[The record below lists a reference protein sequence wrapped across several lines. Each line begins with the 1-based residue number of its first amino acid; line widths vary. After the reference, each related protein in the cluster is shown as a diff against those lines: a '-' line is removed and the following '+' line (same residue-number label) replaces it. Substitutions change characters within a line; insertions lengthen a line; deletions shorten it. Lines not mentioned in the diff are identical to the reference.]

1 MRRVRTAVIG
11 CGKVGRIHARALAD
25 LAEAELVAVCDA
37 QGERAR
43 DFGSQYAARAF
54 EDPGTMFAQADV
66 EAVCICTPHPAHR
79 DPALVAARAGVHEC
93 WSKSPWRPASPIA
106 TP

>member
-25 LAEAELVAVCDA
+25 LAESELVAVCDG

-43 DFGSQYAARAF
+43 DFAAQYGVLAKIPARCSRRR
-54 EDPGTMFAQADV
+54 G
-66 EAVCICTPHPAHR
+66 
-79 DPALVAARAGVHEC
+79 
-93 WSKSPWRPASPIA
+93 WRPCVSARRIRRIA
-106 TP
+106 IPP